1 MSKFCQQTLKRFALQ
16 CAARIAAAKDGEE
29 YWEAPYRHMVID
41 NFFAP
46 ELATACL
53 EEFPNH
59 DDSTWEH
66 QNDSD
71 IEVKSRTT
79 WQSEF
84 DIPDGI
90 VDAVRILNAAEVLR
104 SISGRI
110 GIHKIVPDPYFT
122 GGGLNATYRGGLLDV
137 HVDGNYHDATGLN
150 RRLNALVYL
159 TPGWEPAWGG
169 EFGLYD
175 STGRECLKRIA
186 PIFNRLVIFDS
197 NDVSFHGLPDPIN
210 FPVGVPR
217 RSIILYY
224 YTKET
229 RPASQITVQAPHS
242 ALWVKRGFRDKRG
255 QVTREFS

>member
-1 MSKFCQQTLKRFALQ
+1 MSTFSQKRLQGFARQ
-16 CAARIAAAKDGEE
+16 CAGRIANAKDGQE
-29 YWEAPYRHMVID
+29 YFEVPYRHIVVD
-41 NFFAP
+41 NFFEA

-53 EEFPNH
+53 ENFPDH

-66 QNDSD
+66 QNDID
-71 IEVKSRTT
+71 IEIKSRTT

-84 DIPDGI
+84 DIPEGI
-90 VDAVRILNAAEVLR
+90 VDAVRILNAAEILR
-104 SISGRI
+104 AISGRI
-110 GIHKIVPDPYFT
+110 GIPKIMPDPYFT

-137 HVDGNYHDATGLN
+137 HVDGNYHDASGLN

-169 EFGLYD
+169 EFCLYD
-175 STGRECLKRIA
+175 STGSECIKKIA

-197 NDVSFHGLPDPIN
+197 NDISFHGLPEPIK

-224 YTKET
+224 YTKDS
-229 RPASQITVQAPHS
+229 RPANQVTVQVPHS
-242 ALWVKRGFRDKRG
+242 ALWVKRGLRDKRG